1 MITNGVLVIVYIYL
15 DKYKEEKGMAEPL
28 TLRYLSAKAAKNR
41 IPLSGTFELSP
52 CCNLDCRMC
61 YVRKSYKEVMDFG
74 GEKTVEQWLKLA
86 RECKE
91 AGMLFLLLTG
101 GEPFLYKGFRRLYTE
116 LKKMGFMITIN
127 TNGTLI
133 NEEVVQWLKNDPPSR
148 LQITLYGGSNETYE
162 RLCRDK
168 NGFDKTTK
176 AIRLLTE
183 AGISVKINAS
193 MTQYNIDDIQKIYEF
208 AEEVNVYVQAST
220 YMFPPIRKNKDAI
233 GIGDRFTPK
242 EAASNLIKIE
252 KLRLSK
258 KEFEDKL
265 VAMNKGIKKINTEFE
280 ECDDVF
286 DNVSSESSSERDKMK
301 CRAGRSSFWI
311 NWKGE
316 MTPCGIMNWPVAY
329 PFKDG
334 LIKAWYDIIDETEKI
349 RMPKKCT
356 SCKNKNVCS
365 VCAASVITE
374 TGDFN
379 VAPKYICTMTENII
393 RETEKEYELMLVK

>member
-1 MITNGVLVIVYIYL
+1 
-15 DKYKEEKGMAEPL
+15 MAEPFMVK
-28 TLRYLSAKAAKNR
+28 YLSAKAAKNR
-41 IPLSGTFELSP
+41 VPLSGTFELSP
-52 CCNLDCRMC
+52 CCNLNCRMC
-61 YVRKSYKEVMDFG
+61 YVRKSHKEVQEYG
-74 GEKTVEQWLKLA
+74 GEKTVEQWLELA
-86 RECKE
+86 KECREN
-91 AGMLFLLLTG
+91 GMLFLLITG
-101 GEPFLYKGFRRLYTE
+101 GEPFLYKDFRKLYTE
-116 LKKMGFMITIN
+116 LKGMGFMITIN

-133 NEEVVQWLKNDPPSR
+133 DEETVEWLKKDPPSR

-176 AIRLLTE
+176 AIRMLTD
-183 AGISVKINAS
+183 AGISVKMNAS
-193 MTQYNIDDIQKIYEF
+193 MTQYNIDDLENIYEF
-208 AEEVNVYVQAST
+208 AKEVNVYVQATS
-220 YMFPPIRKNKDAI
+220 YMFPPIRKNKDSI

-242 EAASNLIKIE
+242 EAATNLVKIE

-258 KEFEDKL
+258 EEFDAKL
-265 VAMNKGIKKINTEFE
+265 VAMKNGVKKINVEFE
-280 ECDDVF
+280 ECD
-286 DNVSSESSSERDKMK
+286 EIMEGSSSVNEEGEKMK

-316 MTPCGIMNWPVAY
+316 MTPCGIMDWPVAY

-334 LIKAWYDIIDETEKI
+334 LVKAWNEIIDETDKI
-349 RMPKKCT
+349 RLPKKCA